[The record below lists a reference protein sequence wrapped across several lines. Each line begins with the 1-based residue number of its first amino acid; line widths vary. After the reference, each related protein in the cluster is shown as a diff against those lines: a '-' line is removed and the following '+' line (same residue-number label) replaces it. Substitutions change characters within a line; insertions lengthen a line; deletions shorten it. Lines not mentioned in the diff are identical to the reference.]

1 MRDCHTVFHRSCTI
15 RHSPRRRTRVPV
27 SLHPWQHVCF
37 SILFHCLI
45 TILMSV
51 TYHLIVVLLCTSLI
65 ANDVEQSCIFLT
77 DRLYIFLVKRLC
89 TSFPRFLIRFFI
101 LLLLNYESS
110 LYNLDINPYQIHNLQ
125 IFSAVLWVAFSFCW

>member
-1 MRDCHTVFHRSCTI
+1 
-15 RHSPRRRTRVPV
+15 
-27 SLHPWQHVCF
+27 
-37 SILFHCLI
+37 
-45 TILMSV
+45 MSV

-77 DRLYIFLVKRLC
+77 DHLYIFLVKRLR

-125 IFSAVLWVAFSFCW
+125 IFSAVLWVAFSFC